1 MCPDLCNNKL
11 ELKRQ
16 PCAQNFYEQD
26 QHQSMLENT
35 QMTEI
40 TPYLY
45 LGNEMDAMNVTRLM
59 QHGVYYI
66 LNVTKNVPFYEHS
79 SQQQQQQPTN
89 ADDSTT
95 TNNASKFVFKR
106 IPVNDCISQNL
117 KDYFDEAFEFIG
129 KSLRTEEDFRESIET
144 NSSKLLISTIRYK
157 IQLIN
162 NMSLWSL
169 EVK

>member
-11 ELKRQ
+11 ELKR
-16 PCAQNFYEQD
+16 PTCAQNFYEQD

-79 SQQQQQQPTN
+79 SQQQQPTNN
-89 ADDSTT
+89 ADDSTTTTT

-144 NSSKLLISTIRYK
+144 NSSILLISTIRYK
-157 IQLIN
+157 IQLISN
-162 NMSLWSL
+162 VPL
-169 EVK
+169 

>member
-95 TNNASKFVFKR
+95 TTTTNNASKFVFKR

-144 NSSKLLISTIRYK
+144 NSSILLISTIRYK

-162 NMSLWSL
+162 NVSL
-169 EVK
+169 